1 MRVSGRRKRRLCR
14 TEDMNVKH
22 HSPGSSS
29 ARPLD
34 ALLASYAAG
43 ALPEPLHV
51 LVGSHIDLNPQS
63 ARFVGEL
70 EGLAGDELQRQAP
83 AFLPS
88 RDRMLDAIMSGK
100 ESAAPAAPAIDDPVF
115 TPTLRRYLGFGSDQV
130 KWRRVMPGVR
140 ECVLHDQDGVEA
152 KLYAIKAGRRMPSH
166 THEGQEF
173 TLVLKGG
180 FSDVSGHYMRGDVA
194 VADEDLDHRPVAD
207 EGEDCICFAVTDA
220 PLKLTGPVGKFVQ
233 SLFRN

>member
-1 MRVSGRRKRRLCR
+1 
-14 TEDMNVKH
+14 MNVKH

-43 ALPEPLHV
+43 ALPEALHV
-51 LVGSHIDLNPQS
+51 LVGSHIDLAPQS
-63 ARFVGEL
+63 GKFVGEL
-70 EGLAGDELQRQAP
+70 EALAGGELQRQAP
-83 AFLPS
+83 ASLPS
-88 RDRMLDAIMSGK
+88 RDRMLDAIMSDRK
-100 ESAAPAAPAIDDPVF
+100 SVAPPEAATDDPVF
-115 TPTLRRYLGFGSDQV
+115 TPTLRRYLGFSSDQI

-140 ECVLHDQDGVEA
+140 ECLLHDKDGVEA

-194 VADEDLDHRPVAD
+194 VADEDVDHRPVAD

-220 PLKLTGPVGKFVQ
+220 PLRLTGPVGKVFQ

>member
-1 MRVSGRRKRRLCR
+1 M
-14 TEDMNVKH
+14 KH
-22 HSPGSSS
+22 HSPGASS

-51 LVGSHIDLNPQS
+51 LVGAHIDLNPQS
-63 ARFVGEL
+63 GRFVSEL
-70 EGLAGDELQRQAP
+70 ETLAGDELQRQTPAP
-83 AFLPS
+83 LPS
-88 RDRMLDAIMSGK
+88 RDQILDAIIAAEK
-100 ESAAPAAPAIDDPVF
+100 SAVPAASESDDPVF
-115 TPTLRRYLGFGSDQV
+115 TPTLRRFLGFGSDQV

-140 ECVLHDQDGVEA
+140 ECLLHDEGGVEA

-180 FSDVSGHYMRGDVA
+180 FSDVSGHYMRGDIA
-194 VADEDLDHRPVAD
+194 VADEEVDHKPVAD

-233 SLFRN
+233 SLFRS